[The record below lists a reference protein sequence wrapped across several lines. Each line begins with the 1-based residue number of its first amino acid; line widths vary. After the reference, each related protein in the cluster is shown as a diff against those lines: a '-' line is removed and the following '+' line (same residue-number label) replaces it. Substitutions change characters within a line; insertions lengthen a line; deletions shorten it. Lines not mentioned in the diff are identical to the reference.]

1 MSSQKLIPGP
11 IKGFKGTDKNMKC
24 KGFQFVMGE
33 NILNN
38 NKDLVLC
45 ENGFHFC
52 QQPSGPFIYER
63 YDRIFKIEAYDI
75 LVTSFQPGAA
85 YKQVCRKVVFLE
97 EVKVGG
103 DGNTGHWNT
112 GDRNTGDGNTGD
124 RNTDNWNTGHRNTGH
139 GNTGHRNT
147 GYWNTGDWNTGHR
160 NTGDR
165 NTGDRNTGHGNATN
179 YSSGFFCKK
188 ETITFFDKPTKLNR
202 EDLNWQLIDQLCEKL
217 SFDEPFDMERFLTLP
232 NATKSKIKALHK
244 EHIKRRQKCK
254 E

>member
-45 ENGFHFC
+45 KNGFHFC

-103 DGNTGHWNT
+103 DGNTG
-112 GDRNTGDGNTGD
+112 
-124 RNTDNWNTGHRNTGH
+124 
-139 GNTGHRNT
+139 
-147 GYWNTGDWNTGHR
+147 Y
-160 NTGDR
+160 
-165 NTGDRNTGHGNATN
+165 GNATN